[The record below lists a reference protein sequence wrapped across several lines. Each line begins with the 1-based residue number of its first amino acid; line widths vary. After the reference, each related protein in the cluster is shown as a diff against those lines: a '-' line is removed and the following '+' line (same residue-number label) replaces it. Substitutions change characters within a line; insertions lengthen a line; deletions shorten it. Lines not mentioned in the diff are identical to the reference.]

1 MNVDV
6 AAARE
11 LGVPVTNTPGK
22 NAEAV
27 VELTIAFMI
36 MLARGISRSQRFL
49 MDGGQLGKSTFE
61 GAEFFGGELGGR
73 SLGVVG
79 YGQVGRRVARI
90 ATAMGMEVLAYDP
103 MIDYGSLERGVRA
116 ASLERLL
123 AESDFVTL
131 HARVTADNENLMS
144 AEQFAA
150 MPAGAFFINT
160 AREGLVDEGALVAA
174 LQSGHLAARR
184 STSCRPADG
193 RNPLLDL
200 PNVVITPHIGGAT
213 FETIDRGIAM
223 VADEIDAARRGPRAE
238 VSGVS
243 DLTLAIDAGTG
254 SCRAVVFD
262 RDGMPRR
269 IRPAGVGAPRRARR
283 ARLPGVRHRPRT
295 GSWCAS
301 ACTRRSVAR
310 RSTRARSRRSPP
322 PACAR
327 AWCSGTPPAGSSG
340 HAPTSTRA
348 RGRRPPS

>member
-1 MNVDV
+1 MTDSLRILVAGDSYITADALESGLRARIDPLHEIEAFQVDESFAGPLAGLREFAGDPVQLAERARGKDVLVIHGAAVTRDVLATPGLRLVCCARGGPVNVDV

-11 LGVPVTNTPGK
+11 LAVPVTNTPGK

-131 HARVTADNENLMS
+131 HARMTADNENLMS
-144 AEQFAA
+144 AAQFAA
-150 MPAGAFFINT
+150 MPAGAYFVNT

-174 LQSGHLAARR
+174 LQSGHLAGAALDVV
-184 STSCRPADG
+184 RPADG

-223 VADEIDAARRGPRAE
+223 VADEITRLAA
-238 VSGVS
+238 
-243 DLTLAIDAGTG
+243 
-254 SCRAVVFD
+254 
-262 RDGMPRR
+262 
-269 IRPAGVGAPRRARR
+269 
-283 ARLPGVRHRPRT
+283 
-295 GSWCAS
+295 
-301 ACTRRSVAR
+301 
-310 RSTRARSRRSPP
+310 
-322 PACAR
+322 
-327 AWCSGTPPAGSSG
+327 
-340 HAPTSTRA
+340 
-348 RGRRPPS
+348 GRELRYPV